1 MKRIITSPIKVQS
14 KDGRII
20 GEYLPDGKIKVSKG
34 SFFRNIEVNSVS
46 QRARNERMFLLN
58 NGYIKNNQLAKDYVF
73 DNPSL
78 AVSALMGHMA
88 SGNQTFV
95 TIDNIEL
102 GSYLVTDPIV
112 NYEQQKLMEFI
123 KELGDNKNQDFDIR
137 TLLDDAD
144 ANHITTNDILKE
156 VIESVVYEPKI
167 KQEKVISEKSAY
179 ARDPEIAKRCI
190 VLSNYKCNLD
200 GDHESFITK
209 KGKPY
214 MEAHHLIPISY
225 QDYFDY
231 SLDVEANIISLCPN
245 CHRKLHYGSD
255 IKSELEKIYK
265 DRIQNLRKSGLDISI
280 EELFKIYGLDI

>member
-1 MKRIITSPIKVQS
+1 MKRIITSPIKIQS

-20 GEYLPDGKIKVSKG
+20 GEYLPDGKIKVLKG
-34 SFFRNIEVNSVS
+34 SFFRNVEVNSIS

-88 SGNQTFV
+88 SGNQIFV

-102 GSYLVTDPIV
+102 GSYLETDSIV
-112 NYEQQKLMEFI
+112 NYEQQKLMGFI
-123 KELGDNKNQDFDIR
+123 KELGDNKSQEFDIR
-137 TLLDDAD
+137 TLLDDED
-144 ANHITTNDILKE
+144 VGDITTNDIIRE
-156 VIESVVYEPKI
+156 VVDNVVYEPKM
-167 KQEKVISEKSAY
+167 KQEKIVGEKSSY
-179 ARDPEIAKRCI
+179 IRNPEVAKRCI

-200 GDHESFITK
+200 GNHESFITK

-225 QDYFDY
+225 QDYFEY

-245 CHRKLHYGSD
+245 CHRKLHYGRD
-255 IKSELEKIYK
+255 IKEELEKIYK
-265 DRIQNLRKSGLDISI
+265 DRIQILRKSGIDISL
-280 EELFKIYGLDI
+280 EELFTIYGLNV

>member
-14 KDGRII
+14 KDGRIV

-46 QRARNERMFLLN
+46 QKARNERMFLLN
-58 NGYIKNNQLAKDYVF
+58 NGYVKNNQLVKDYIF

-102 GSYLVTDPIV
+102 GSYLETDSIV
-112 NYEQQKLMEFI
+112 NYEQQKLMGFI
-123 KELGDNKNQDFDIR
+123 KELGDNKSQDFDIR
-137 TLLDDAD
+137 ILLDDQD
-144 ANHITTNDILKE
+144 AIDITTNDITKE
-156 VIESVVYEPKI
+156 VVESIVYEPKI
-167 KQEKVISEKSAY
+167 KQEKVINEKSAY
-179 ARDPEIAKRCI
+179 ARNPEIAKKCI

-200 GDHESFITK
+200 ENHESFITK

-225 QDYFDY
+225 QDYFEY

-245 CHRKLHYGSD
+245 CHRKLHYGID
-255 IKSELEKIYK
+255 IKDELEKIYK
-265 DRIQNLRKSGLDISI
+265 DRIQILRKSGLDVSL
-280 EELFKIYGLDI
+280 EELFIIYGLDV